1 MPASRDYYAVLG
13 VDRNANDDQLKK
25 AYRKMAVKW
34 HPDKNQDNTEKAEA
48 MFKEVGEAY
57 DVLSD
62 SNKRALYDK
71 YGEAGLKGG
80 PPPPD
85 PTQGGGMPG
94 AQNMPGFQGGE
105 MPGSFQGFGQGGA
118 GPNVQSKQFSA
129 QDAKSLFESMFGGGG
144 GFNFGGDDD
153 AMGGGFPGMGGFGG
167 MGSMG
172 GTGGSV
178 PAKRPAPEEYRLAL
192 SLEDLY
198 AGSRKKLKVSRRV
211 HANAKTPEDA
221 HAEAQRANGAVAMV
235 ETAEVIE
242 VEVKPGWKAGTKL
255 TFAAKGSEQPG
266 QPGRASDLVVVI
278 EEKPHAVFKRDGDDL
293 VHGCDI
299 SLRQAPCGFKITVRG
314 VDGED
319 VEVKP
324 ESGEVVPPGGS
335 IRVKGR
341 GMPSRKRAGGRGDV
355 VVKIGKVEFPK
366 RITEEQRASLKGC
379 L

>member
-1 MPASRDYYAVLG
+1 MNRHFPKLASFLVHNEAHNTKRDSTYGLAARIEPISIDIEHITERPHTVVQSVQLAARTSRATTEAARRSRRNAHDLSEPPMPASRDYYAVLG

-62 SNKRALYDK
+62 SNKKAIYDK

-94 AQNMPGFQGGE
+94 AQNMPGFQGGA

-153 AMGGGFPGMGGFGG
+153 AMGGGFPGMGGIRRYGLHG
-167 MGSMG
+167 RHGRLSSREE
-172 GTGGSV
+172 TG
-178 PAKRPAPEEYRLAL
+178 A
-192 SLEDLY
+192 
-198 AGSRKKLKVSRRV
+198 
-211 HANAKTPEDA
+211 
-221 HAEAQRANGAVAMV
+221 
-235 ETAEVIE
+235 
-242 VEVKPGWKAGTKL
+242 
-255 TFAAKGSEQPG
+255 
-266 QPGRASDLVVVI
+266 
-278 EEKPHAVFKRDGDDL
+278 
-293 VHGCDI
+293 
-299 SLRQAPCGFKITVRG
+299 RG
-314 VDGED
+314 VPTGSLPRGPLRGKSQET
-319 VEVKP
+319 E
-324 ESGEVVPPGGS
+324 GVPPRPRQREDPGGCT
-335 IRVKGR
+335 RR
-341 GMPSRKRAGGRGDV
+341 GSARERRGGHGGDRG
-355 VVKIGKVEFPK
+355 GH
-366 RITEEQRASLKGC
+366 RG
-379 L
+379 

>member
-144 GFNFGGDDD
+144 GFNL
-153 AMGGGFPGMGGFGG
+153 AVTTTRWEEV
-167 MGSMG
+167 S
-172 GTGGSV
+172 
-178 PAKRPAPEEYRLAL
+178 PA
-192 SLEDLY
+192 LEDS
-198 AGSRKKLKVSRRV
+198 AVWAPWAAR
-211 HANAKTPEDA
+211 
-221 HAEAQRANGAVAMV
+221 EAQFPR
-235 ETAEVIE
+235 
-242 VEVKPGWKAGTKL
+242 
-255 TFAAKGSEQPG
+255 
-266 QPGRASDLVVVI
+266 
-278 EEKPHAVFKRDGDDL
+278 RDRHPRSTDWL
-293 VHGCDI
+293 
-299 SLRQAPCGFKITVRG
+299 S
-314 VDGED
+314 
-319 VEVKP
+319 
-324 ESGEVVPPGGS
+324 
-335 IRVKGR
+335 
-341 GMPSRKRAGGRGDV
+341 PSRTSTRDV
-355 VVKIGKVEFPK
+355 A
-366 RITEEQRASLKGC
+366 RN
-379 L
+379 